1 MQRRIVI
8 ALFLMS
14 LLLITQIVSAQD
26 GNLLRDGGMDGA
38 YTARGRV
45 DFNIPADWSVWYADS
60 PRSEAW
66 MNLQPVAF
74 PHNGPSPSPQG
85 GAHALNM
92 NKGYAT
98 FTAAIYQQA
107 TVPDKA
113 NVVASA
119 WAYLKT
125 CNLAP
130 GFDNCGSAVESG
142 AFTRIGV
149 DPTGGTDPNSP
160 NIVWSGNSQPH
171 DRWEQMSVSATASG
185 TTVTVFIYV
194 TQRWPSDLNNVYFD
208 SASLTVGGAGGPA
221 PAGGQAA
228 APPPPQTVPFVVA
241 QGEQEDGS
249 IVHTVQSGDTIDS
262 IAVAYGVTRQDIMAL
277 NNISDPRIIQVG
289 QRLTIRAAS
298 GDQTDAAATEEPAT
312 TPETG
317 DNAEASVSDTSNA
330 SDAPAQESSE
340 TPDEAASDTEPAS
353 GAAPVFD
360 AAALPPAPVR
370 SASNGDVSPA
380 LDPSAT
386 GGQVCVLMFDDA
398 NQNRLQDADETLLSG
413 GSVIVVESGNAVA
426 EHETDGSEPF
436 CFTDLAAGDYVAS
449 VAAPQGYGL
458 TTPDQL
464 SLRVTSGSMVTV
476 AVGAAENAQAPAPP
490 PADSV
495 APITEPVS
503 TTPAQS
509 SNPIL
514 DNLGLIALGAGAIA
528 LLVGGGITL
537 ALRRR

>member
-1 MQRRIVI
+1 EKNMQRRIVI

-26 GNLLRDGGMDGA
+26 ANLLRDGGMDGA

-45 DFNIPADWSVWYADS
+45 DFNIPADWGVWYADS

-74 PHNGPSPSPQG
+74 PHNGPAPDPQS
-85 GAHALNM
+85 GARVLNM

-107 TVPDKA
+107 TVPENA

-171 DRWEQMSVSATASG
+171 DRWEQMSVSATAAG
-185 TTVTVFIYV
+185 ATVTVFIYV

-221 PAGGQAA
+221 PEGGQAV
-228 APPPPQTVPFVVA
+228 APPAPQTVPFVVA

-277 NNISDPRIIQVG
+277 NNISDPRIIQIG
-289 QRLTIRAAS
+289 QRLTIRAAT
-298 GDQTDAAATEEPAT
+298 GDQTEAVATEEPDAT
-312 TPETG
+312 TETG
-317 DNAEASVSDTSNA
+317 DNAEASVSDASN
-330 SDAPAQESSE
+330 DSE
-340 TPDEAASDTEPAS
+340 TPPQNTSGTPDETRSDTEPTS
-353 GAAPVFD
+353 ESAPVFD
-360 AAALPPAPVR
+360 VAAMPPAPVR
-370 SASNGDVSPA
+370 
-380 LDPSAT
+380 
-386 GGQVCVLMFDDA
+386 
-398 NQNRLQDADETLLSG
+398 
-413 GSVIVVESGNAVA
+413 
-426 EHETDGSEPF
+426 
-436 CFTDLAAGDYVAS
+436 
-449 VAAPQGYGL
+449 
-458 TTPDQL
+458 
-464 SLRVTSGSMVTV
+464 
-476 AVGAAENAQAPAPP
+476 
-490 PADSV
+490 
-495 APITEPVS
+495 
-503 TTPAQS
+503 
-509 SNPIL
+509 
-514 DNLGLIALGAGAIA
+514 
-528 LLVGGGITL
+528 
-537 ALRRR
+537 